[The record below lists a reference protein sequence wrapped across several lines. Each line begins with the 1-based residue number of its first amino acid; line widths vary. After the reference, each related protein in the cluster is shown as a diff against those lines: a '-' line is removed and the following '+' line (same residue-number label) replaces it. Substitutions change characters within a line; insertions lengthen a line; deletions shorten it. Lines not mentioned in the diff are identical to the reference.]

1 MVQVIDGR
9 QKQWVSFDLTGVP
22 SPIAREG
29 VAPNEMVVVSQ
40 LTRGLQEQ
48 TAAREAAIAAVNAA
62 LAGETQAR
70 IDGDTLAE
78 QRLQQAIEGV
88 SKRTV
93 ADRYE
98 GTAAPTPADVPNVN
112 TTLPADDW
120 HSWFLWDQGAGNP
133 DTGIYYFLNGT
144 PTRVTTVEMAAG
156 LLVYADDENTFW
168 LMIDDPA
175 AGVADFVP
183 FGRSSDLGSTPPI
196 YTTGNTIRLAFE
208 QGWLATRVNPDTGE
222 TELTIAQAFRD
233 RVSNLEVDVD
243 DLQARLTAN
252 EQLDATQNTRLSS
265 VEAVNTAQDSAI
277 TSLTT
282 RITNNEQ
289 LDANQNTRLDGLD
302 ATTTQLRTDVDGAIA
317 KNTQQDALL
326 TGLRTDLDANTAR
339 DNTQDTLLT
348 GLRTDVDGAIATNT
362 QQNTLL
368 AGLRTDVDGAIAKNT
383 QQDALLAG
391 LRTDTDANTAK
402 NTQQD
407 TLLTGLRTDV
417 DGAIAT
423 NNQQN
428 SLLTG
433 LRTDLDANTARDN
446 TQDTL
451 LTGLRTDLDANTAR
465 DNTQDTAIADLQAT
479 KQTAQQVLD
488 AIAAQFRTNNPI
500 KTLVNGVV
508 TQVTR
513 SGATYTQT
521 TFTVDL
527 GQVDFART
535 RFSENASPFA
545 AIAPPEETYP
555 GTTYVVSFLG
565 MPGTESTVMNADGS
579 VKNGV
584 IDVWFHKGFR

>member
-9 QKQWVSFDLTGVP
+9 QKQWVSFDFTGVP
-22 SPIAREG
+22 SPIAKEG
-29 VAPNEMVVVSQ
+29 VAANEMVVVSQ

-48 TAAREAAIAAVNAA
+48 TAAREAAIAALNTA
-62 LAGETQAR
+62 LATETQAR

-98 GTAAPTPADVPNVN
+98 GTAAPTPAMVPGVN
-112 TTLPADDW
+112 TAAPADDW
-120 HSWFLWDQGAGNP
+120 HSWFLWDQGAGSP
-133 DTGIYYFLNGT
+133 DTGIYYFANGT
-144 PTRVTTVEMAAG
+144 PTRVPTVEMTAG
-156 LLVYADDENTFW
+156 LLTYVDRENTFW
-168 LMIDDPA
+168 LMIDDPT
-175 AGVADFVP
+175 GGTADFVP
-183 FGRSSDLGSTPPI
+183 FGRSSDLGSAPPI

-208 QGWLATRVNPDTGE
+208 NGWLATRVNPDTGE

-252 EQLDATQNTRLSS
+252 EQLDATQDARLSS

-289 LDANQNTRLDGLD
+289 LDGIQNTRLDGLD
-302 ATTTQLRTDVDGAIA
+302 TTTTQLRTDVDSAIA

-326 TGLRTDLDANTAR
+326 TGLRTDVDAATAK
-339 DNTQDTLLT
+339 NTQQDGLLA
-348 GLRTDVDGAIATNT
+348 GLRTDVDGAITTNT

-368 AGLRTDVDGAIAKNT
+368 AGLRTDVDGAINRNT

-391 LRTDTDANTAK
+391 LRTDVDGAIAR

-407 TLLTGLRTDV
+407 GLLTGLRTDV
-417 DGAIAT
+417 DAAT
-423 NNQQN
+423 AKNNQQDG
-428 SLLTG
+428 LLTG
-433 LRTDLDANTARDN
+433 LRTDVDAATAKN
-446 TQDTL
+446 TQQDGL
-451 LTGLRTDLDANTAR
+451 LAGLRTDVDTATATNNIQDA
-465 DNTQDTAIADLQAT
+465 AIADLQAT
-479 KQTAQQVLD
+479 RQTAQQVLD
-488 AIAAQFRTNNPI
+488 AIAAQFKTNNPI
-500 KTLVNGVV
+500 KTLNNGVV

-513 SGATYTQT
+513 AGATYTQT

-545 AIAPPEETYP
+545 AIAPPDESYP

-565 MPGTESTVMNADGS
+565 MPGAESTVMNADGS